1 MGWGPE
7 DQDGGYKQI
16 GHCPQWSWLTGGE
29 KWAQKMRELSE
40 IRKALE
46 VFPQEAVT
54 FWFFIGTWHH
64 VTFASSNNASGSGS
78 RRTLLQSF
86 PISTLS
92 YSQSF
97 KYQFY
102 PFFYQQ
108 FLTGKHIMINV
119 GGESL
124 WVHVIGKQHQVIL
137 IASHP
142 RFTENRQGQGLS
154 QWLSLLFQG
163 M

>member
-1 MGWGPE
+1 MGPRRRGW
-7 DQDGGYKQI
+7 GYKQV

-29 KWAQKMRELSE
+29 KWTQKKRELSE

-54 FWFFIGTWHH
+54 LWFFIGTWHH

-78 RRTLLQSF
+78 RRTLLQSC

-92 YSQSF
+92 YSWSF
-97 KYQFY
+97 KYQFQ
-102 PFFYQQ
+102 PFSYQQ
-108 FLTGKHIMINV
+108 FLTGKHIRINV
-119 GGESL
+119 SGESL
-124 WVHVIGKQHQVIL
+124 WVHITGKQRPVIL
-137 IASHP
+137 IVSHI

-154 QWLSLLFQG
+154 QWLSLLFQS